1 MAYISLVT
9 EDFYATPWLGT
20 LPLEVDKVES
30 YDLKKYLPA
39 DKKVSEVLIYC
50 FFSSLPRK
58 TTGPIVRS
66 VYELYTTTEVPG
78 APRYSQLMNTTFNQP
93 DTVMNSANLWMPYTD
108 GQLRARLPDKW
119 VSGPLPKADVDQLKA
134 RKFKNLDEAMKA
146 YAEENN
152 QTLFCDIFLLGYRL
166 AEC

>member
-20 LPLEVDKVES
+20 LPLEIDVVKT
-30 YDLKKYLPA
+30 YDLKKYLPPG
-39 DKKVSEVLIYC
+39 KEVSEVLIYC

-66 VYELYTTTEVPG
+66 VYELYTTTDG
-78 APRYSQLMNTTFNQP
+78 IGTPRYSQLMNTTFNQP
-93 DTVMNSANLWMPYTD
+93 DTIINSANLWMPYTD

-119 VSGPLPKADVDQLKA
+119 VSGPLPKADIDQLKA
-134 RKFKNLDEAMKA
+134 HKFKNLDEAMKA

-166 AEC
+166 AE